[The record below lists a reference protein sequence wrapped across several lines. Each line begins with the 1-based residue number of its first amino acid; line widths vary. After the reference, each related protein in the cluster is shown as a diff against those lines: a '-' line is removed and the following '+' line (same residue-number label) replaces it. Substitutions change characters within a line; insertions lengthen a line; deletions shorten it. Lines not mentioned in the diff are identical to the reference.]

1 MSELATVLQEL
12 RLIKSQQAAIIRML
26 KPEVK
31 PHLVKVGAVVK
42 ATGWNREML
51 RKARELKWVAGYGHG
66 IDTQDKGAGKAT
78 TYALKYTLL
87 YLFLVPTGKIDDAD
101 NDHSDEKE
109 IPGLNPQW
117 EETLKTCKTKADV
130 LHLYN
135 QNKAAVNSDKRLQEL
150 FKTYQNKL
158 K

>member
-51 RKARELKWVAGYGHG
+51 RKARELKWV
-66 IDTQDKGAGKAT
+66 
-78 TYALKYTLL
+78 
-87 YLFLVPTGKIDDAD
+87 
-101 NDHSDEKE
+101 E
-109 IPGLNPQW
+109 W
-117 EETLKTCKTKADV
+117 
-130 LHLYN
+130 
-135 QNKAAVNSDKRLQEL
+135 DKRNGHFYYDLNSIDKKFL
-150 FKTYQNKL
+150 INK
-158 K
+158 